1 MARVEFTC
9 SDLFKKQIEA
19 EAKKRGLTVASYV
32 KATISDRMIREN
44 KEG

>member
-9 SDLFKKQIEA
+9 TDLFKKQIEE
-19 EAKKRGLTVASYV
+19 EAKRRGLTVASYV
-32 KATISDRMIREN
+32 KATISDRMIKDN